1 MIVSRAFGETAANA
15 GGVRVK
21 FKVNPAAEP
30 HDVKWYDYSQQL
42 LRTFHFPYDKPQ
54 HGNVVAIDL
63 ETREMEILTED
74 TKVAIDYPN
83 DSYANLKILKDLI
96 EANRFYYH
104 ESDDYRYVWYP
115 AENMIVFIEPG
126 MAGTVMGY
134 VKAKGISI
142 GEKELEWLYEGEVE

>member
-1 MIVSRAFGETAANA
+1 MI
-15 GGVRVK
+15 VK

-30 HDVKWYDYSQQL
+30 HDVKWYDYSRQIL
-42 LRTFHFPYDKPQ
+42 TTFRFPHDTPQ

-83 DSYANLKILKDLI
+83 DSYENLKILKDLVD
-96 EANRFYYH
+96 ASRFYYH
-104 ESDDYRYVWYP
+104 ESDDYRYVWFSM
-115 AENMIVFIEPG
+115 EDKIVFIEPG

-134 VKAKGISI
+134 VRAKGVSI
-142 GEKELEWLYEGEVE
+142 GEDELVWLTERGR